1 MSFYIGPC
9 DPAEAE
15 KLALAI
21 LDLPEFQAAGG
32 GGVGVARVDDDGVLC
47 DTFAPAE
54 IGAKCEALAGQPS
67 RHEGVP
73 SHGER
78 VAEHTSTLTEPGYS
92 SQSFGRR
99 PALAGPA
106 ALAHCDG
113 SMYLAAKSSA
123 EAPGSVS
130 VLCSTIHNEEAARMS
145 HGWGARATSG
155 GL

>member
-1 MSFYIGPC
+1 MTASRYEVSFYIGPC

-78 VAEHTSTLTEPGYS
+78 VAEHTSTLTEPGTIGAPWGGDPGDAATGAGKSRCS
-92 SQSFGRR
+92 SPAGSIYEQR
-99 PALAGPA
+99 P
-106 ALAHCDG
+106 
-113 SMYLAAKSSA
+113 SR
-123 EAPGSVS
+123 PGSVS
-130 VLCSTIHNEEAARMS
+130 VLCSTIHNEEAVR
-145 HGWGARATSG
+145 
-155 GL
+155 